1 MGARKDG
8 DRKRMEFALPHHNNP
23 EGVFVASDWLP
34 SVSMVNRNYSV
45 GMEPASAAGCCGRK
59 LIQGGIALPV
69 VFFDDCG
76 GCAAKFLDRFSMS
89 RN

>member
-1 MGARKDG
+1 MRKVNSDVKDKQPYRNSHGREIGARTDG

-45 GMEPASAAGCCGRK
+45 GMEPASAAICCGRK
-59 LIQGGIALPV
+59 LI
-69 VFFDDCG
+69 
-76 GCAAKFLDRFSMS
+76 
-89 RN
+89 